1 MTVQNDKEKVQM
13 EINALTQQYNL
24 INQER
29 DRLLTEIVKRQGI
42 LEYLIKLEQSS
53 NNIADEKDLTKIIT

>member
-1 MTVQNDKEKVQM
+1 MNTQKDKEQIQM
-13 EINALTQQYNL
+13 EINAMTQQYNF

-29 DRLLTEIVKRQGI
+29 DKLLTEIVKRQGI

>member
-1 MTVQNDKEKVQM
+1 MNTQNDKEKVQM
-13 EINALTQQYNL
+13 EINSLTQQYNF

-29 DRLLTEIVKRQGI
+29 DKLLTEIVKRQGI
-42 LEYLIKLEQSS
+42 LEYLVKLDQSS